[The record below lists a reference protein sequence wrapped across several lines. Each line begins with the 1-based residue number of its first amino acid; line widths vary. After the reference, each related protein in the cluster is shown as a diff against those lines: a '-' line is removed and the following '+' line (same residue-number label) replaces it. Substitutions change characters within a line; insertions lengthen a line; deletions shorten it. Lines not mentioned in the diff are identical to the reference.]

1 MLGPGWTPETHQAA
15 NTKQMTAILQTL
27 AQCYPLVGLKRTRC
41 ASATGNAVFDARAIR
56 ERPFATV
63 EDSVREFLQRTKWPK
78 FEPVLVVAW
87 EDTPRSPSTQWWLP
101 PPETGGPRLDGI
113 YEQILKED
121 RKLFVGSQP
130 STLPDRVNQTLADAG
145 ERVATALHTLD
156 YVGRCSFD
164 HLVLGDPHGD
174 FTVRFTECNGR

>member
-1 MLGPGWTPETHQAA
+1 M
-15 NTKQMTAILQTL
+15 
-27 AQCYPLVGLKRTRC
+27 
-41 ASATGNAVFDARAIR
+41 
-56 ERPFATV
+56 
-63 EDSVREFLQRTKWPK
+63 
-78 FEPVLVVAW
+78 LVVAW
-87 EDTPRSPSTQWWLP
+87 EDTPRAPSTQWWLP

-121 RKLFVGSQP
+121 RKLSVGSQP
-130 STLPDRVNQTLADAG
+130 STLPDLVNQTLADAG
-145 ERVATALHTLD
+145 ERVATALHTLS